1 MKPVDYQVCYLWAC
15 PDCGTTWQ
23 ARRRPRG
30 GAQLVCAPLP
40 EQRCVHTHRSSG
52 FDGPH
57 AYKGCGSVNGS
68 SGRRGGIAPN
78 VSI

>member
-15 PDCGTTWQ
+15 PECGATWQ
-23 ARRRPRG
+23 ARRRARNGSP
-30 GAQLVCAPLP
+30 LVCTALP
-40 EQRCVHTHRSSG
+40 EQRFVPSG
-52 FDGPH
+52 AQLIYH
-57 AYKGCGSVNGS
+57 GCGSVSTS